1 MAPIANLQRASTY
14 QKLVEARGCAATD
27 IVYFNFDV
35 LPAPLDEMYP
45 DFAVSVADKAEGMR
59 FGSLKWLGQAF
70 LLKSKKLGGGLLHKG
85 PPKPGEGGDGG
96 RETQKTTT

>member
-1 MAPIANLQRASTY
+1 MAPIGSLQRGSTY

-45 DFAVSVADKAEGMR
+45 DFAVSVADKAEGLR

-70 LLKSKKLGGGLLHKG
+70 LLKSNKLWAVRLQPGPHKSRSGGNKDLRHN
-85 PPKPGEGGDGG
+85 
-96 RETQKTTT
+96 T